1 MLFSV
6 FIGSSFYICGLFT
19 GCICTYLYINYDNIY
34 DKLQED
40 AIVLSYKTIQ
50 LYTNIKENSTVKRIT
65 KASQWLYMNIV
76 HFIYNNVVE
85 PPGSFWIYS
94 CSLEKKHVPIYGTE
108 NNDFKKHK
116 YILNE
121 KYNTLTEHSM
131 NEFCESS
138 INNNTSLFL
147 TDAQLIIIKVVDNY
161 IIRRAENNSPIIIK
175 KSKYGFLSV
184 EYLHPKQ
191 KEPIV
196 LNINKNM
203 CMEGNELFTPEF
215 VLRTL
220 LYQNVDYYFDLDYK
234 IRIMDNNINMF
245 ELNSNQYIEF
255 TDCSYTSKL
264 SCYKE
269 NKYIDEN
276 TTEK

>member
-1 MLFSV
+1 MLFSIV
-6 FIGSSFYICGLFT
+6 MGASAYICGLFS
-19 GCICTYLYINYDNIY
+19 GCICSYLYINYDNIH

-50 LYTNIKENSTVKRIT
+50 LYTNIKENSIVKKINKT
-65 KASQWLYMNIV
+65 SQWLYMNII
-76 HFIYNNVVE
+76 HFLYNTVIE

-94 CSLEKKHVPIYGTE
+94 CSLDSLEKKTVPLYDSLLNGRE
-108 NNDFKKHK
+108 ANDFKKHK

-121 KYNTLTEHSM
+121 KYNELTEHSM

-138 INNNTSLFL
+138 INYNKSFFL

-161 IIRRAENNSPIIIK
+161 IIRRAENNNPLVIK

-184 EYLHPKQ
+184 EYIHPKQ

-220 LYQNVDYYFDLDYK
+220 IYQNVDYYFDLDYK
-234 IRIMDNNINMF
+234 IRIMDNKINMF
-245 ELNSNQYIEF
+245 ELNSSQYIEF
-255 TDCSYTSKL
+255 TDNSYLSKL
-264 SCYKE
+264 S
-269 NKYIDEN
+269 
-276 TTEK
+276 